1 MLFCISANAG
11 EKISLNRNWTFTAA
25 DGKTKT
31 VNVPHD
37 YLIEQ
42 PWVAPDASEKADNSD
57 AGANIKSRLSARGFK
72 ELESGTYTK
81 TIMADNAWK
90 GKRVVL
96 DFQGIM
102 YVADVFLNGKQ
113 VGKTD
118 YGYVG
123 FEIDITKGLKYGQEN
138 EIKVVCG

>member
-1 MLFCISANAG
+1 MKTNLITWMMMLCCITANAS

-25 DGKTKT
+25 DGKSKT

-42 PWVAPDASEKADNSD
+42 PWVAPDANEKADNSD

-81 TIMADNAWK
+81 TITADNA
-90 GKRVVL
+90 
-96 DFQGIM
+96 
-102 YVADVFLNGKQ
+102 
-113 VGKTD
+113 
-118 YGYVG
+118 
-123 FEIDITKGLKYGQEN
+123 
-138 EIKVVCG
+138 

>member
-1 MLFCISANAG
+1 MKTNLIIWALMLCGITANAN
-11 EKISLNRNWTFTAA
+11 ERVSLNRNWTFTSA
-25 DGKTKT
+25 DGKSKII
-31 VNVPHD
+31 NVPHD

-42 PWVAPDASEKADNSD
+42 PWVAPAADEKADNSD

-81 TIMADNAWK
+81 TITAENAWK

-102 YVADVFLNGKQ
+102 FVADVFLNGKQ
-113 VGKTD
+113 IGKTD
-118 YGYVG
+118 T
-123 FEIDITKGLKYGQEN
+123 DI
-138 EIKVVCG
+138 

>member
-1 MLFCISANAG
+1 MKTNFIMWMMMLCCISANAG

-102 YVADVFLNGKQ
+102 
-113 VGKTD
+113 
-118 YGYVG
+118 
-123 FEIDITKGLKYGQEN
+123 
-138 EIKVVCG
+138 